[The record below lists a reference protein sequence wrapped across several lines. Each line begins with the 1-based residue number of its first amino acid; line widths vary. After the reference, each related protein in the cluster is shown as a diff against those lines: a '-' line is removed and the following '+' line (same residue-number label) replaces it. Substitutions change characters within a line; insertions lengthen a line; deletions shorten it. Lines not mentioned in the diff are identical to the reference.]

1 MGKDDLV
8 TEMQQRIND
17 KMEIKASLQ
26 ALHLKEEQLKMPEGL
41 KWELL
46 DGINDQCADCH
57 AGTEEPNL

>member
-46 DGINDQCADCH
+46 DGINDQCTDGH
-57 AGTEEPNL
+57 AGTEEPYL